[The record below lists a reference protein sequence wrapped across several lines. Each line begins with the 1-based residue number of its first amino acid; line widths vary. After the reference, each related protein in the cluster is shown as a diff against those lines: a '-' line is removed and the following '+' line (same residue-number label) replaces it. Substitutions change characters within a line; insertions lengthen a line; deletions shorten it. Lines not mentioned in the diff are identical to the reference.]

1 MCFIIQNTNYGTI
14 GALRKNIMRK
24 HFNSDA
30 CGRDLKQ
37 YPYKQ
42 TVAAKGQ
49 PSYLSICISYENF
62 LSNSEASLLLEIFM
76 NSETHQIQRWNL
88 SMLSPPA
95 AV

>member
-1 MCFIIQNTNYGTI
+1 
-14 GALRKNIMRK
+14 MRK

-49 PSYLSICISYENF
+49 PSYLFICISYENF
-62 LSNSEASLLLEIFM
+62 LSNCEASLVPDIFM
-76 NSETHQIQRWNL
+76 NSKTHLIFL
-88 SMLSPPA
+88 LLKEMLFEL
-95 AV
+95 

>member
-1 MCFIIQNTNYGTI
+1 
-14 GALRKNIMRK
+14 MRK

-49 PSYLSICISYENF
+49 PSYLFICISYENF
-62 LSNSEASLLLEIFM
+62 LSNCEASLVPDIFM
-76 NSETHQIQRWNL
+76 NSKTHLIFSAFERDVVRIIVCYT
-88 SMLSPPA
+88 SRVDF
-95 AV
+95 AVHRYLLRQ